1 MGTRWVPHQLHCTGS
16 HSKLS
21 LRLNS
26 QLRCPPQRQKTMGK
40 CQRHL
45 FHGGIPCRKDACRVA
60 PGDGVTKRWCKD
72 NAPPGSLT
80 VLFAT
85 RLFEGG
91 GRLVIVDGL
100 FDISYGPKDVVLI
113 DGNILHGITGLRD
126 LPGQGKKPLAA
137 SLSASPL
144 SYSPRSSASRQCAS
158 MATTV
163 ACGRRA
169 GWTM

>member
-1 MGTRWVPHQLHCTGS
+1 
-16 HSKLS
+16 
-21 LRLNS
+21 
-26 QLRCPPQRQKTMGK
+26 MGK

-45 FHGGIPCRKDACRVA
+45 FHGGLPCRKDSCRVA

-72 NAPPGSLT
+72 HAPPGSLT

-126 LPGQGKKPLAA
+126 LPGQGKKPRT
-137 SLSASPL
+137 P
-144 SYSPRSSASRQCAS
+144 
-158 MATTV
+158 
-163 ACGRRA
+163 
-169 GWTM
+169 